1 MPLGERSA
9 RASSRRLFRYNGLRS
24 SRRAAGG
31 ASPRLE
37 GTIGGVTHTVL
48 NVMSLLLV
56 GAGLLLLPTFFLG
69 SPLPGSAIIAEAV
82 AHDEPPTPVLAKESR
97 SKGLDAPPTS
107 GLHERAHVRQT

>member
-56 GAGLLLLPTFFLG
+56 GAALILLSTFFVG
-69 SPLPGSAIIAEAV
+69 SPLPCPATTAEAV
-82 AHDEPPTPVLAKESR
+82 ANEEPATRELAKESG
-97 SKGLDAPPTS
+97 SKTSECPPK
-107 GLHERAHVRQT
+107 GRQIGRAACRG